1 MKLYIATGNSRME
14 KRWNNKE
21 IEFDV
26 FLERISHTI
35 RTSETMGQYKKMG
48 KAKQDDIKD
57 VGGFVMGKLKD
68 GSRKR
73 ENVLFRSALTLDM
86 DYATVDIAEQIE
98 MFFDFRCL
106 IYSTHKHTKE
116 APRLRLIIPLAR
128 TITPDEYSAVSRK
141 ITKDIGIELFDDT
154 TYEPSRLMYWPST
167 SSDGEFFFKDIKGK
181 FLNPDEVLAT
191 YKNWKDSSSWPVS
204 SRQTSA
210 VQREIK
216 KQADPLAK
224 EGLIGAFCRAYE
236 VTEAIQAFLSDVYQP
251 SAMPERFDYIP
262 ASSQAGVVIYDG
274 KFAYSH
280 HATDPAN
287 GKLMNAFDIVRI
299 HKFADKDANVAEN
312 TTASKLPSF
321 QAMSLFAS
329 EDEKVKAILATERME
344 AAHEDF
350 NIEDENWQS
359 LLKLD
364 AKGMIK
370 DTLSNMVTIVRHDE
384 NLKPIVYNELKNTL
398 DVIGKLPWRQVRSG
412 WSESDLV
419 CARVYFERVYG
430 LWSPTKF
437 KDALISVPTS
447 ERLFHP
453 IKDYFSTLSW
463 DKVPRIDGL
472 LIDYMG
478 AEDSKYTR
486 AVTRKTL
493 VAAVA
498 RIYKPGIKFDSVLVL
513 NGPQGCGKSTF
524 FGKLGKQWYS
534 DSLTIGDMKDGKT
547 AAEKL
552 QGYWLLELGEL
563 AGIKKVD
570 VETVKSFVT
579 RADDKYRQA
588 YASVVDSHPRA
599 CVIVGSTNSE
609 GGFLRDVTGN
619 RRFWPVHVTGQG
631 KYRGWDLD
639 DTTVDQIWAEAIE
652 LYQGGEELYL
662 KGEEAAEAYV
672 AQQEALESDD
682 REGVIADFLER
693 LLPSDWDNM
702 DLYQRRAFLGGG
714 EFEMEGKEGTRVRDR
729 FCLME
734 VWCECFGKE
743 RQNFRKT
750 DSYELESIIQKIGGW
765 KRYTKNAGG
774 KLRIPGY
781 GVQRVFV
788 RS

>member
-57 VGGFVMGKLKD
+57 VGGFVMGKLRD

-116 APRLRLIIPLAR
+116 APRLRLIIPLSKA
-128 TITPDEYSAVSRK
+128 ITPDEYSAVSRK
-141 ITKDIGIELFDDT
+141 IAKDIGIELFDDT

-167 SSDGEFFFKDIKGK
+167 SSDGEFFFKDIKGD
-181 FLNPDEVLAT
+181 FLNPDEILAT

-251 SAMPERFDYIP
+251 SVMAERFDYIP

-299 HKFADKDANVAEN
+299 HKFADKDANVAES

-329 EDEKVKAILATERME
+329 EDEKVKELLATERME
-344 AAHEDF
+344 AAYEDF

-359 LLKLD
+359 CLKLD
-364 AKGMIK
+364 AKGVVK
-370 DTLSNMVTIVRHDE
+370 DTLSNIATIIRCDE
-384 NLKPIVYNELKNTL
+384 NLKPIVFNQLKNTL
-398 DVIGKLPWRQVRSG
+398 DVIGELPWQQVRTG
-412 WSESDLV
+412 WGEADIA
-419 CARVYFERVYG
+419 CAKLYFERVYG
-430 LWSPTKF
+430 IWSPTKF
-437 KDALISVPTS
+437 KDALLAVISA
-447 ERLFHP
+447 ERIYHP
-453 IKDYFSTLSW
+453 IKDYFDTITW
-463 DKVPRIDGL
+463 DGTPRINTL
-472 LIDYMG
+472 LTDYMG
-478 AEDSKYTR
+478 AEDSIYTR
-486 AVTRKTL
+486 AVMRKTL

-524 FGKLGKQWYS
+524 FEKLGRKWY
-534 DSLTIGDMKDGKT
+534 
-547 AAEKL
+547 
-552 QGYWLLELGEL
+552 
-563 AGIKKVD
+563 
-570 VETVKSFVT
+570 
-579 RADDKYRQA
+579 
-588 YASVVDSHPRA
+588 
-599 CVIVGSTNSE
+599 
-609 GGFLRDVTGN
+609 
-619 RRFWPVHVTGQG
+619 
-631 KYRGWDLD
+631 
-639 DTTVDQIWAEAIE
+639 
-652 LYQGGEELYL
+652 
-662 KGEEAAEAYV
+662 
-672 AQQEALESDD
+672 
-682 REGVIADFLER
+682 
-693 LLPSDWDNM
+693 
-702 DLYQRRAFLGGG
+702 
-714 EFEMEGKEGTRVRDR
+714 
-729 FCLME
+729 
-734 VWCECFGKE
+734 
-743 RQNFRKT
+743 
-750 DSYELESIIQKIGGW
+750 
-765 KRYTKNAGG
+765 
-774 KLRIPGY
+774 
-781 GVQRVFV
+781 
-788 RS
+788 